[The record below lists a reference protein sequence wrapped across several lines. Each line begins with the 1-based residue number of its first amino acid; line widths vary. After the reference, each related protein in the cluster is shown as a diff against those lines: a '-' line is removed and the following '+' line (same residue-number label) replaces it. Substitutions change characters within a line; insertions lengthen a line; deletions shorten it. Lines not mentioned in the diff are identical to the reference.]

1 MAQGERTDTLSEGMN
16 SALPCQ
22 LYVLNKDTGELAGEE
37 FSKEV
42 ESCKVDT
49 NPSEGSQ
56 KMEYVEPVYN
66 EVSQMQRMF
75 LISIMYLTVERMIS
89 SGHLP

>member
-1 MAQGERTDTLSEGMN
+1 MRGERTDTLSEGMN

-42 ESCKVDT
+42 ESCKVRYK
-49 NPSEGSQ
+49 SIQ
-56 KMEYVEPVYN
+56 KVRRKWNM
-66 EVSQMQRMF
+66 
-75 LISIMYLTVERMIS
+75 
-89 SGHLP
+89 